1 MPTPKAGEVDRFS
14 PAHVAPMA
22 AWLGSDDARD
32 VHGEVFRVGLGTV
45 WLMRGWHS
53 AGKITQSGPLKFW
66 DPAEIGARVKEELA
80 KGITK
85 KENLGQVMAGAV

>member
-1 MPTPKAGEVDRFS
+1 
-14 PAHVAPMA
+14 
-22 AWLGSDDARD
+22 
-32 VHGEVFRVGLGTV
+32 
-45 WLMRGWHS
+45 MRGWHS